1 MHILLWNPHQV
12 LPRKLLYGVK
22 QFNLEPSRGLKYLQE
37 SAFVTTDPES
47 VAKFLFCQERL
58 SKKQIGE
65 WNILGKPHRKSCT
78 FIWALPKKRLPPPPH
93 SNGHSGAP
101 YFPADLRKC
110 HLNFNFPS
118 ERCFFT
124 FFLELNFPY
133 CAGKYLGSHVEFNQE
148 VLGHFVRCHQFEQ
161 LLLVQAL
168 RQFLWSFRWSFLQMW
183 FGKPSSV
190 LVRLWY
196 DLVCLA

>member
-1 MHILLWNPHQV
+1 MQIVLWNPPQV

-47 VAKFLFCQERL
+47 VAKFLFRQERL

-65 WNILGKPHRKSCT
+65 WNMLGKPSWHRSVA
-78 FIWALPKKRLPPPPH
+78 FLP
-93 SNGHSGAP
+93 
-101 YFPADLRKC
+101 
-110 HLNFNFPS
+110 
-118 ERCFFT
+118 

-168 RQFLWSFRWSFLQMW
+168 RQFLWSFRWSFLHMW
-183 FGKPSSV
+183 FGKPWSV

-196 DLVCLA
+196 DLVRLALSKFSLVVSF